1 MHTVRRI
8 IAATGRIFISSGL
21 LVLLFAVY
29 ELWGTSL
36 AEARDQRQLQTELL
50 KKGVGAVKGLPTT
63 VPSLPVPTTAY
74 VSPPPPPAGDAVAML
89 KIDKLGLVKAVVE
102 GVDVNDLKK
111 GPGHYDG
118 TPMPGEAGNVAI
130 AGHRTTYGAPFYRI
144 NELEP
149 GDPIVITTKQGEF
162 TYEVSEQKVVG
173 PNDDYVL
180 GPTPDNR
187 LTLTTCHPRFSAA
200 QRLIVTAKLV
210 GQPVGESTNTTGAR
224 PGLAA
229 DEGAAAGNGNGG
241 AGATTAPSNAA
252 RGASSPAGSSGAQ
265 PAAGSARAT
274 VGAGATGGAGGSA
287 VNIGNPKRTAI
298 GGGVSGASG
307 DQGPAIA
314 WGAAS
319 AAVALGTW
327 LLSRRWRKWP
337 SYLLGGAAFLVV
349 LFVFFENFAALLP
362 ANV

>member
-224 PGLAA
+224 PGLA
-229 DEGAAAGNGNGG
+229 GNGG